1 MKQKLVVIGNGMAGM
16 RAVEELL
23 NLNSDAYEITVFG
36 AEPYGNYNRILLTPL
51 LFGSKT
57 LDQIMIHDFDWYQQR
72 QISLHCGDHKTV
84 VAIDRQL
91 KQVIAKDGSVVDYDR
106 LLIATGS
113 LPTML
118 KIPGAKLHGVMGFRD
133 IADVESL
140 INASQIHQRATIVGG
155 GLLGL
160 EAANALQQRGM
171 QVTVINRASHIL
183 NRQLDQEAGKLLQ
196 RHLQNQGIQFRLNTT
211 VAEIVAGDAQQLKQ
225 IKLNDGS
232 LLETDLVVMA
242 MGIQPNIKLA
252 KQAGLD
258 CEQGIV
264 VNDQLQTSDASIY
277 AVGECIQH
285 RGEVFGLVAPVYEQ
299 AKVCAQHLAG
309 DSQIRYQSRLSA
321 TILKVTGIDLFSVG
335 VTEADSDCEQQLFV
349 DAGLG
354 VYRKLILKNQQLVG
368 AMLYGD
374 TQNSGFY
381 MKLISENQPITA
393 FRDNLLFGPAEVV
406 L

>member
-1 MKQKLVVIGNGMAGM
+1 
-16 RAVEELL
+16 
-23 NLNSDAYEITVFG
+23 
-36 AEPYGNYNRILLTPL
+36 
-51 LFGSKT
+51 
-57 LDQIMIHDFDWYQQR
+57 
-72 QISLHCGDHKTV
+72 
-84 VAIDRQL
+84 
-91 KQVIAKDGSVVDYDR
+91 
-106 LLIATGS
+106 
-113 LPTML
+113 
-118 KIPGAKLHGVMGFRD
+118 
-133 IADVESL
+133 
-140 INASQIHQRATIVGG
+140 
-155 GLLGL
+155 
-160 EAANALQQRGM
+160 M

-211 VAEIVAGDAQQLKQ
+211 VAEIIAGDAQQLKQ

-285 RGEVFGLVAPVYEQ
+285 R
-299 AKVCAQHLAG
+299 AQHLAG

-354 VYRKLILKNQQLVG
+354 VYRKLILKNKQLVG

-393 FRDNLLFGPAEVV
+393 FRDNLLFGQAEVV

>member
-1 MKQKLVVIGNGMAGM
+1 
-16 RAVEELL
+16 
-23 NLNSDAYEITVFG
+23 
-36 AEPYGNYNRILLTPL
+36 
-51 LFGSKT
+51 
-57 LDQIMIHDFDWYQQR
+57 
-72 QISLHCGDHKTV
+72 
-84 VAIDRQL
+84 
-91 KQVIAKDGSVVDYDR
+91 
-106 LLIATGS
+106 
-113 LPTML
+113 
-118 KIPGAKLHGVMGFRD
+118 
-133 IADVESL
+133 
-140 INASQIHQRATIVGG
+140 
-155 GLLGL
+155 
-160 EAANALQQRGM
+160 
-171 QVTVINRASHIL
+171 VINRASHIL

-211 VAEIVAGDAQQLKQ
+211 VAEIIAGDAQQLKQ

-309 DSQIRYQSRLSA
+309 NRQIRYQSRLSA

-393 FRDNLLFGPAEVV
+393 FRDNLLFGQAEVV